1 MAALNK
7 VVFSFILHKNK
18 TVEEIFDFCAR
29 DPRCKDYKS
38 RVAKHILNV
47 SGYKTGSSK
56 FDYPKIFLE
65 LTKLGPIALTL
76 SGKLSLNPDDIFPLT
91 KSLKE
96 TVANYGSAEMI
107 DFMKYNGFDAV
118 VEFAGV
124 TQRLYVPEESIIESI
139 IKTHKEYDD
148 YEKIVRKFT
157 K

>member
-7 VVFSFILHKNK
+7 VVFSFLLHKNK

-29 DPRCKDYKS
+29 DPRCKEYKS

-76 SGKLSLNPDDIFPLT
+76 SGKLSLNPGDLFPLT

-107 DFMKYNGFDAV
+107 EFMKYNGFDAV

-124 TQRLYVPEESIIESI
+124 TQRLYVPEESILESI
-139 IKTHKEYDD
+139 VKTNKDYED
-148 YEKIVRKFT
+148 YEKIVRKLT

>member
-1 MAALNK
+1 MSALNK

-29 DPRCKDYKS
+29 DPRCREYKS
-38 RVAKHILNV
+38 RVSKHILNV

-65 LTKLGPIALTL
+65 LTKLGPIGMAMT
-76 SGKLSLNPDDIFPLT
+76 GKFSLNPNDLFPLT

-96 TVANYGSAEMI
+96 AIANYGSPEMI
-107 DFMKYNGFDAV
+107 DFMKYNGFDVAI
-118 VEFAGV
+118 EFMNV
-124 TQRLYVPEESIIESI
+124 TQRLYVPKQTIFESIV
-139 IKTHKEYDD
+139 KTNQDYED
-148 YEKIVRKFT
+148 YEKIIRKLT